1 MLSYLTL
8 GGKSLLAYVKGTE
21 ATFVGEGVD
30 LLVVPVPVSLAGL
43 KLGEARIGETSGLN
57 VVALQRPDGSVENAT
72 ATTELSAESE
82 LVMLGSA
89 EQRQKFRKEFA

>member
-1 MLSYLTL
+1 MRQCVATL
-8 GGKSLLAYVKGTE
+8 V
-21 ATFVGEGVD
+21 
-30 LLVVPVPVSLAGL
+30 
-43 KLGEARIGETSGLN
+43 LGEARIGETSGLN

-89 EQRQKFRKEFA
+89 EQRQKFRKEFV